1 MNWNANPQAG
11 GAMPVQNNQPQQ
23 NQPIQSQLLGG
34 QKDSWETVISSE
46 RYPSLVL
53 GDTVG
58 AKNTGNSI
66 VNVGAGEELIAQIIG
81 ATHFDSEEGPVG
93 QKYTVRKTAL
103 ELLILQTVI
112 NNQLVNGRY
121 TLFMGGAKRDS
132 LLNSQSAINDLVWMQ
147 YAGSGRGK
155 NGMYHKLEMR
165 YQKGQQ
171 RGKIIEDTQAQ
182 TEAPAQPQNQF
193 APQPNNNPPVQPQN
207 QFAPQPNNNP
217 PVQPQ
222 NQFAPQPNNNPP
234 VQPQNQFAPQPN
246 NNPPVQPQNQF
257 APQPNNNP
265 PAQPEN
271 PPVNNPFIPSI

>member
-23 NQPIQSQLLGG
+23 NQPQQSQLLGG

-58 AKNTGNSI
+58 AKNMGNSI

-155 NGMYHKLEMR
+155 NGMFHKLEMR
-165 YQKGQQ
+165 FQKAQQ
-171 RGKIIEDTQAQ
+171 RGKIIEDTKAQ
-182 TEAPAQPQNQF
+182 TEAPQQPQNQF
-193 APQPNNNPPVQPQN
+193 APQPNNNPPAQPQNNQFAPQPQN
-207 QFAPQPNNNP
+207 QFAPQLNNNP
-217 PVQPQ
+217 P
-222 NQFAPQPNNNPP
+222 A
-234 VQPQNQFAPQPN
+234 
-246 NNPPVQPQNQF
+246 QPQNQF